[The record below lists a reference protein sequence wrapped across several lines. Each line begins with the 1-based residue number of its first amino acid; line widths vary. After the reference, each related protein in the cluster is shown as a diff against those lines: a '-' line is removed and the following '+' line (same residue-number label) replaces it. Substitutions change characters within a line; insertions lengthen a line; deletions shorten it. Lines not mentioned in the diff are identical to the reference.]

1 MPQKKQLTRAV
12 KMKKN
17 GPQKGSRRRRKGS
30 SKSST
35 SFQPPKKR
43 VLLKWINIYSAIVN
57 SKFYAYG
64 FQVNGCYQ
72 PDSSVSVYT
81 PGFSEIAAFYA
92 RYRPTRFRA
101 RIQFVNQS
109 QEATGTATV
118 PMEGIAFFSDTQIAL
133 SGGSAVDILFNSALP
148 MNKARTVQ
156 LASGNGGP
164 AVATIVLPWRTMKNL
179 WGESPYI
186 SDNYSSATNT
196 VPARGGFLNVGVY
209 FPAGASA
216 INAWD
221 IKVEL
226 EMDTEFTEYIDSLT
240 SIDEDTG
247 KISFYSSKFRTCAAC
262 YALREMEFQED
273 PVCACSNVVSCGNCT
288 AVFPCSSAL
297 RSPKCTLHSFK
308 LPSSSAQEMIQRL
321 PEKSCASVPE
331 TTQKP
336 GERCSESRLV
346 EDVGRSSSSAKVSR
360 LLPFFK
366 GA

>member
-1 MPQKKQLTRAV
+1 MPQKKQATHAV

-17 GPQKGSRRRRKGS
+17 GPQKGSRRRRKAS
-30 SKSST
+30 SKSS
-35 SFQPPKKR
+35 SSIQPPKRR
-43 VLLKWINIYSAIVN
+43 VLLKWINIYSATSN
-57 SKFYAYG
+57 TKYYSYG

-72 PDSSVSVYT
+72 PDSNVSVYT

-101 RIQFVNQS
+101 RIQFVNQT

-118 PMEGIAFFSDTQIAL
+118 PMEGVAFFSDSAIAPV
-133 SGGSAVDILFNSALP
+133 GGSAVDIFFNSALP
-148 MNKARTVQ
+148 MNKAKTVQ
-156 LASGNGGP
+156 LASGNAGP
-164 AVATIVLPWRTMKNL
+164 AVATIVLPWRTMKDL
-179 WGESPYI
+179 WGESPYV
-186 SDNYSSATNT
+186 SDNYSSAVNT
-196 VPARGGFLNVGVY
+196 VPARGGFLNAGVY

-226 EMDTEFTEYIDSLT
+226 EMDTEFTEYVDSLT

-262 YALREMEFQED
+262 YVLRNQEFQED
-273 PVCACSNVVSCGNCT
+273 PVCSCSNVVSCGNCS

-297 RSPKCTLHSFK
+297 RSPKCTLHSFR
-308 LPSSSAQEMIQRL
+308 LPSSSPQEMTQRL
-321 PEKSCASVPE
+321 PASVSE
-331 TTQKP
+331 TTKP
-336 GERCSESRLV
+336 GERCPESRSV
-346 EDVGRSSSSAKVSR
+346 EDGGRSSSSAKVSR